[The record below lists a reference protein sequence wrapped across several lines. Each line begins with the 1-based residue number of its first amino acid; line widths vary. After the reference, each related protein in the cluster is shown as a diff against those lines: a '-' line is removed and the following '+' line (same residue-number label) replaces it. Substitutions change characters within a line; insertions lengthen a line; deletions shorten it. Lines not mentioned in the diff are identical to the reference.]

1 MNYFFF
7 ALLFACSLYAFVA
20 GSIPERIGAA
30 AYALACIASH
40 LLFSAP
46 SIKYQSVETAVLIVD
61 ILVFAAFILLAL
73 RANRFWPIWVSG
85 LLGLGVLAHL
95 ARWAGS
101 GTLPW
106 AYQVI
111 MSIWSYPILA
121 LLALGT
127 FNHQRR
133 LKRFGSDPSWSSSSG
148 RSPPTPPAPP
158 TS

>member
-1 MNYFFF
+1 MNYYFF
-7 ALLFACSLYAFVA
+7 ALLFACCLYAFVS
-20 GSIPERIGAA
+20 GGVPERFGAA

-46 SIKYQSVETAVLIVD
+46 SIKYRSVETAVFIVD
-61 ILVFAAFILLAL
+61 VVAFVAFIVIAL

-111 MSIWSYPILA
+111 MSVWSYPILA
-121 LLALGT
+121 LIALGT
-127 FNHQRR
+127 FSHQRR
-133 LKRFGSDPSWSSSSG
+133 LKRNGNDPSWSRSSA
-148 RSPPTPPAPP
+148 RSAPP
-158 TS
+158 VSQTP